1 MARLKTTTKWRKT
14 LHWLRAQYPAS
25 HLVRVQRKPRPRRT
39 KELCGFCEFDDDHS
53 EYHIYVDLRQVWAL
67 QIDTLLHEW
76 AHALTWHGNDDDD
89 HGPEWGLAYAMLY
102 RAFLVWNYGRPA
114 EEEEELVLAS

>member
-1 MARLKTTTKWRKT
+1 MASLRTTTKWRKT
-14 LHWLRAQYPAS
+14 LNWLRGTYPANYP
-25 HLVRVQRKPRPRRT
+25 VGVERKPRTRKR
-39 KELCGFCEFDDDHS
+39 KELCGYCEFDES
-53 EYHIYVDLRQVWAL
+53 RGGYYVFVDRRQVWAL

-102 RAFLVWNYGRPA
+102 RAFLVWNYGRPL
-114 EEEEELVLAS
+114 EEVED